1 MIEFKVPTISD
12 IETIGKIM
20 FDEEELS
27 CESNFTNLLI
37 WNKMYNTVYYYD
49 EKTLIFRM
57 WEDDSYFFALPY
69 GDITHGI
76 KLIKDFCRENNCEV
90 KIWVA
95 EGGRFERFKE
105 LYPNFSQTPMRDS
118 FEYIYTREALSSL
131 SGKKYH
137 SKRNHIAK
145 FSKDY
150 NWQYKSLE
158 DADIPKVRYFADKWY
173 EGTKDEGLI
182 TEKKALN
189 FLLSNRELLGVKGG
203 MIMVEE
209 KIVAFTLG
217 SPINNTLFDI
227 HYEKADKDFLT
238 AYAVINR
245 EFAKNELMDYKL
257 INREEDLG
265 IEGLR
270 KAKLSYKPKILL
282 EKHVVILKGE

>member
-270 KAKLSYKPKILL
+270 KAKLSYKPEILL

>member
-1 MIEFKVPTISD
+1 MIEFKIPTIED
-12 IETIGKIM
+12 IGNLKKFM

-37 WNKMYNTVYYYD
+37 WNKMYETVYYLD
-49 EKTLIFRM
+49 DKTLIFRM
-57 WEDDSYFFALPY
+57 WEEDSYFFALPY
-69 GDITHGI
+69 GDIAYGI
-76 KLIKDFCRENNCEV
+76 ELIKEFCKENNSKV

-105 LYPNFSQTPMRDS
+105 LYSDFSVKPMRDS
-118 FEYIYTREALSSL
+118 FEYIYNREDLSFL
-131 SGKKYH
+131 NGKKYH

-150 NWQYKSLE
+150 NWQYKSIE
-158 DADIPKVRYFADKWY
+158 ESDIKRIQFFADKWC
-173 EGTKDEGLI
+173 EGIEDEGLI

-189 FLLSNRELLGVKGG
+189 FLIENRETLDIKGG
-203 MIMVEE
+203 MIMVDD

-217 SPINNTLFDI
+217 SPINSTMFDI
-227 HYEKADKDFLT
+227 HYEKADKDYLT

-245 EFAKNELMDYKL
+245 EFAKNELMGYKY

-265 IEGLR
+265 LEGLR
-270 KAKLSYKPKILL
+270 KAKLSYKPEILL
-282 EKHVVILKGE
+282 EKYIVTLKGE

>member
-27 CESNFTNLLI
+27 CESNFTNLII
-37 WNKMYNTVYYYD
+37 WNKMYNTVYYLD

-57 WEDDSYFFALPY
+57 WEEGSYFFALPY
-69 GDITHGI
+69 GDIAHGI
-76 KLIKDFCRENNCEV
+76 ELIKEFCKENGCEV

-105 LYPNFSQTPMRDS
+105 LYPDFSQITMRDS
-118 FEYIYTREALSSL
+118 FEYIYKRENLSML

-158 DADIPKVRYFADKWY
+158 DGDIPKVQYFADKWY
-173 EGTKDEGLI
+173 EGVEDEGLI

-189 FLLSNRELLGVKGG
+189 FLLNNREVLGVKGG
-203 MIMVEE
+203 MITVED

-217 SPINNTLFDI
+217 SPINDTLFDI

-245 EFAKNELMDYKL
+245 EFAKNELGDYEY

-265 IEGLR
+265 LEGLR
-270 KAKLSYKPKILL
+270 KAKLSYKPEILL
-282 EKHVVILKGE
+282 EKHVIILKGE